1 MKKLNWKE
9 LKKEIVE
16 WTEAIFIDNIDNV
29 FYGVA
34 MLIVV
39 VVILSINF

>member
-1 MKKLNWKE
+1 MRKLNWKRV
-9 LKKEIVE
+9 KREIIE

-29 FYGVA
+29 FYGIS